1 MQELEQTINLYHTA
15 YLVCLVLAVI
25 FLAITVFLFFKLEI
39 LKIFDWKTG
48 RDRKRSIQKMEEM
61 NDRTGKLRTDA
72 DETPVRLRAENRVV
86 HPTQPNRE
94 LHAQVSTQSVITPPP
109 TSDGAGAEDTTI
121 LNDVSETSLLYDP
134 GTTVLSQNPLAVS
147 GKSVGKFV
155 VVKEIM
161 WVHTEEVL

>member
-15 YLVCLVLAVI
+15 CLVCLVLAIV

-39 LKIFDWKTG
+39 LKIFNWKTG
-48 RDRKRSIQKMEEM
+48 RDKKRSIQKMEEM

-72 DETPVRLRAENRVV
+72 DETPVRLKAEQRVV
-86 HPTQPNRE
+86 HPATQPNLE
-94 LHAQVSTQSVITPPP
+94 VHAQTAKQHVVTQAPSE
-109 TSDGAGAEDTTI
+109 AGIEDTTI
-121 LNDVSETSLLYDP
+121 LNDASETSLLFDP
-134 GTTVLSQNPLAVS
+134 GTTVLSQNPLAAS
-147 GKSVGKFV
+147 RKMAGRFV